1 MSEHL
6 GRILARHCDPVTGSP
21 FWLERQRE
29 LGFKLASRITSID
42 DLEILGSFDI
52 DTLRRRPFSDFVPRG
67 VLEAPLIFA
76 ETGGT
81 TGEPA
86 TTAYSLADFHAA
98 FVAPFLERVDG
109 SSVFRGDYW
118 LWLGPS
124 GPHMIGKTAQ
134 RLAAIT
140 TGADAFAVDFDPRW
154 FRRLA
159 AGSLARTRYLEHLL
173 DQAERIVA
181 RQDIRY
187 LFTTPIVLDALTER
201 LDERARA
208 AIRFVYLGGMA
219 IEDTVLLRCA
229 ARLPAARFLSGYGN
243 TLFGVCHEARP
254 VRPQAGPRAY
264 YPQAERLVVRV
275 SESDTTR
282 PCSYGARGQLVMYRL
297 DESALLPVVRERDE
311 ATRLPPQRDTTADGF
326 GDPRPPA
333 AAKLH
338 IDHGIY

>member
-1 MSEHL
+1 M
-6 GRILARHCDPVTGSP
+6 
-21 FWLERQRE
+21 
-29 LGFKLASRITSID
+29 
-42 DLEILGSFDI
+42 
-52 DTLRRRPFSDFVPRG
+52 
-67 VLEAPLIFA
+67 PL
-76 ETGGT
+76 
-81 TGEPA
+81 
-86 TTAYSLADFHAA
+86 S
-98 FVAPFLERVDG
+98 
-109 SSVFRGDYW
+109 
-118 LWLGPS
+118 
-124 GPHMIGKTAQ
+124 
-134 RLAAIT
+134 
-140 TGADAFAVDFDPRW
+140 
-154 FRRLA
+154 
-159 AGSLARTRYLEHLL
+159 TRYLEHLL

-264 YPQAERLVVRV
+264 YPQA
-275 SESDTTR
+275 
-282 PCSYGARGQLVMYRL
+282 
-297 DESALLPVVRERDE
+297 LLPVVRERDE